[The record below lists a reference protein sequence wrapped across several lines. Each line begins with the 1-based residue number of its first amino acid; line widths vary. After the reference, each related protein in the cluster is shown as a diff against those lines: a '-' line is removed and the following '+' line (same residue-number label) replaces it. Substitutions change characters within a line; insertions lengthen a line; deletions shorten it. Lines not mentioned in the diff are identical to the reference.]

1 MPINNII
8 FDFGGVILR
17 TEDRRPRTELAKQ
30 LGMTYEQLERL
41 VYNGSS
47 GVLAQLGKIT
57 PEQHW
62 ENICIELGR
71 SPEAIPELQSGF
83 WGGDILDTDFLQHI
97 RTLRQDYTISLLSN
111 AFGDLRTYLRDHWKI
126 ENDFDHVI
134 ISAEEGV
141 MKPAP
146 RIYEIA
152 LERSQTEPQE
162 SVFTDDMPQNVE
174 AALSLGMHAIH
185 FRNRE
190 QAKSDLDQLLSK
202 T

>member
-62 ENICIELGR
+62 ENICKELGR
-71 SPEAIPELQSGF
+71 SPEAIPELQAGF